1 MRIRFFSFLA
11 VLAVSSFFC
20 SPVLAAG
27 EGTELH
33 TMSVDG
39 RGAVQAMPDQA
50 TVSIGVATRAREAS
64 AAQSDSAARVRAV
77 IDAVR
82 GLGIA
87 ESDIRT
93 SSYSFRPFYRRTEN
107 RENEIE
113 GYEVDNTVTVRI
125 NDVSLAGKVIDAA
138 LGSGANQVHSL
149 EFHVRDTQKI
159 RRQALLAAI
168 RDAREKAET
177 IASELGCRIVGI
189 HRVSESTGDFVSR
202 EYNVAMMSKAVADRT
217 PVENGTVS
225 LEARVSIE
233 FILDK

>member
-1 MRIRFFSFLA
+1 MRIRFFSLFA
-11 VLAVSSFFC
+11 VLIISFLFC
-20 SPVLAAG
+20 TPVLAAG
-27 EGTELH
+27 DGTELH

-39 RGAVQAMPDQA
+39 RGAVETQPDQA

-64 AAQSDSAARVRAV
+64 AAQSESAARVRSV

-82 GLGIA
+82 GLGIG
-87 ESDIRT
+87 ENDIRT
-93 SSYSFRPFYRRTEN
+93 SSYSFHPFYRRTEN

-113 GYEVDNTVTVRI
+113 GYEVENSVTVSVRDI
-125 NDVSLAGKVIDAA
+125 SLAGKVIDAA

-149 EFHVRDTQKI
+149 EFHVSDTQKI

-168 RDAREKAET
+168 RDAKEKAET
-177 IASELGCRIVGI
+177 IASGLGCRIVGI
-189 HRVSESTGDFVSR
+189 HHVSESTGDFVSR
-202 EYNVAMMSKAVADRT
+202 EYNVAMMSKAVGDST
-217 PVENGTVS
+217 PVENGMVS